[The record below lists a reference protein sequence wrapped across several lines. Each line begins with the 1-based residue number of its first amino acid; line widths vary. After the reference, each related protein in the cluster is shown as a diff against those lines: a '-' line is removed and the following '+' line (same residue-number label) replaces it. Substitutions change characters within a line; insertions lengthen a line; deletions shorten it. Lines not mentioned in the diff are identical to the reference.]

1 MKDLLFE
8 NWEKLGQVAL
18 MTIASFVILFLFIR
32 ISGKRTLAKFN
43 AFDFVVTVALGS
55 TLAYMMLAMV
65 PLAEGV
71 MVLFLIIAL
80 QYLFAKLASTSD
92 KMEHLINSSPRLLFY
107 KGKYLKDNMNT
118 EAITVDEINAVVRQE
133 GIERLDDVLAVV
145 IELNGEIIVI
155 KKSDTPGGKSS
166 LEDLDIPDGQGGGNM

>member
-8 NWEKLGQVAL
+8 NWGKLGQVAL

-80 QYLFAKLASTSD
+80 QYLFAKLASTSCCGFS
-92 KMEHLINSSPRLLFY
+92 KTN
-107 KGKYLKDNMNT
+107 
-118 EAITVDEINAVVRQE
+118 
-133 GIERLDDVLAVV
+133 
-145 IELNGEIIVI
+145 
-155 KKSDTPGGKSS
+155 
-166 LEDLDIPDGQGGGNM
+166 

>member
-1 MKDLLFE
+1 M
-8 NWEKLGQVAL
+8 
-18 MTIASFVILFLFIR
+18 
-32 ISGKRTLAKFN
+32 AKFN
-43 AFDFVVTVALGS
+43 AFDFVLTVAMGS

-65 PLAEGV
+65 PLAEGA

-118 EAITVDEINAVVRQE
+118 EAITIDEINAVVRQE
-133 GIERLDDVLAVV
+133 GIERLNDVLAIV
-145 IELNGEIIVI
+145 IELNGEISII

-166 LEDLDIPDGQGGGNM
+166 LEDLDIPDGQEGGDL

>member
-1 MKDLLFE
+1 M
-8 NWEKLGQVAL
+8 
-18 MTIASFVILFLFIR
+18 
-32 ISGKRTLAKFN
+32 AKFN
-43 AFDFVVTVALGS
+43 AFDFVLTVAMGS

-65 PLAEGV
+65 PLAEGA

-80 QYLFAKLASTSD
+80 QYLFAKLDSTSD
-92 KMEHLINSSPRLLFY
+92 KMELLINSSPRLFFC

-118 EAITVDEINAVVRQE
+118 EAITVYEINAVMRQE

-145 IELNGEIIVI
+145 IELNGEISII

-166 LEDLDIPDGQGGGNM
+166 LEDLDIPDGQEGGIYRIFAVIYFNL

>member
-18 MTIASFVILFLFIR
+18 TTVVSFIILFLFIR

-65 PLAEGV
+65 ALAEGV
-71 MVLFLIIAL
+71 LVLLLIIGM
-80 QYLFAKLASTSD
+80 QYFFAKLASSSD

-107 KGKYLKDNMNT
+107 KGHYLKNHMKA
-118 EAITVDEINAVVRQE
+118 EAITVDEIHAVVRQAGHE
-133 GIERLDDVLAVV
+133 KMDDVLAVV
-145 IELNGEIIVI
+145 IELNGEISVI
-155 KKSDTPGGKSS
+155 QKSKTEIGESS
-166 LEDLDIPDGQGGGNM
+166 MEDLKLPKD

>member
-55 TLAYMMLAMV
+55 TLA
-65 PLAEGV
+65 
-71 MVLFLIIAL
+71 
-80 QYLFAKLASTSD
+80 
-92 KMEHLINSSPRLLFY
+92 
-107 KGKYLKDNMNT
+107 
-118 EAITVDEINAVVRQE
+118 
-133 GIERLDDVLAVV
+133 
-145 IELNGEIIVI
+145 
-155 KKSDTPGGKSS
+155 
-166 LEDLDIPDGQGGGNM
+166 